1 MNRVGLLGYPLSHSV
16 SPAMHNAAFAALELP
31 GRYELLE
38 TPAEDLPAA
47 VERLHQGEWM
57 GANVTIPYKARVIP
71 LLDEI
76 DPSAA
81 GIGAVNTI
89 LRTEQR
95 LIGYNTDVTGFQVDL
110 RSHGVE
116 IDGDNVVVLGSGGAA
131 RAVTASLIP
140 NGARI
145 RFITPLIDEAQR
157 LIEDLVV
164 PTGAEAQILPWEDD
178 SFTGIECRLLV
189 NATPVGMSPDVEACP
204 WPQDIPLPAGAFVY
218 DLVYNPSETMLM
230 KRARAE
236 GLGAG
241 SGLGMLVEQGALAF
255 ELWTGKS
262 PSRRVMADAAQSAL
276 EGRHA

>member
-1 MNRVGLLGYPLSHSV
+1 MSRAGLLGYPLSHSV

-31 GRYELLE
+31 GRYDLLE
-38 TPAEDLPAA
+38 TPAEELAAA
-47 VERLHQGEWM
+47 VARLRLADWM

-89 LRTEQR
+89 VRDEQR
-95 LIGYNTDVTGFQVDL
+95 LIGHNTDVTGFRVDL

-131 RAVTASLIP
+131 RAVTAALVP
-140 NGARI
+140 NTAHI
-145 RFITPLIDEAQR
+145 KFITPLIDEAQR
-157 LIEDLVV
+157 LIEDLIV
-164 PTGAEAQILPWEDD
+164 PAGTEAQILPWEVV
-178 SFTGIECRLLV
+178 SFAGIECRLLV

-204 WPQDIPLPAGAFVY
+204 WPQGVPLPAGAFVY
-218 DLVYNPSETMLM
+218 DLVYNPAETTLM
-230 KRARAE
+230 KRASAE
-236 GLGAG
+236 GLGTG

-255 ELWTGKS
+255 ELWTGET
-262 PSRRVMADAAQSAL
+262 PPRRVMAAAAQAAL
-276 EGRHA
+276 EGRRA